1 MRQNHHIHQNGE
13 NNDNCG
19 SRQNNGQNFFCFL
32 ERLFSF
38 LFGLLLFL
46 FCFFLL
52 LFLIIFFCFG
62 EFFAEASERFDKGFF
77 FFRKINSGQTRS
89 SEYSL
94 YVLATVVD
102 FLQKLRVLLYIRFG
116 SFCFQRFIFLQKR
129 LIRAPLPEFVR
140 FGIAD
145 KLRKNRFIRDSLP
158 HAVREVCRY
167 APAFRL
173 VLPVCPVRKNDRLTD
188 DRKRT
193 SRRVGQHDWLLAA
206 EIRIV
211 GDRQIKILIFLR
223 LRHLFAGNGKGNDLH
238 LDRFY
243 GVIRQ
248 IFQLQLRQ
256 NPAGLVIFEQSAG
269 RNQNRSGNAD
279 DESKISGGTG
289 LRGLCTMRPV
299 AGEIIRPVLCLSR
312 GKIARYLEQE
322 SIPHIQ
328 DSTNLSDEY
337 TRNRIRH
344 HILPMLEQEINAK
357 AVAHMS
363 ETAERI
369 SQAEEY
375 LTCQSLQI
383 LEEFHTDTGY
393 YFTEKFFMQPQII
406 QTYALQLA
414 MENLAGR
421 RKDISAVHYEKVLAL
436 YEMQTGRKISLPYC
450 MEARKDYDGVKLYLL
465 NKEERRK
472 RKTEEWEL
480 IVPGKAICPLGTFSA
495 EIFLY
500 EGQKI
505 EEKKYTKWLDYDKIK
520 KNPCIRTRRTG
531 DYMIINAQGNTKKL
545 NRCMI
550 DAKIPADQREKIPLV
565 VCEDE
570 VLWMVG
576 SRMNEWYK
584 INPQTRK
591 VLVLNY
597 QGGYQ
602 NE

>member
-1 MRQNHHIHQNGE
+1 MKKEVLAYIKQNKMIKKKDMILAGVSGGSDSMAMLHILKELQQKLDFSLKVVHVHHGIRGQEADRDSHFVEKICKEWQIPCSIHYYDVPKLSREWKLGEEETGRIVRKEAFGKEISLCMEQWEKE
-13 NNDNCG
+13 NNPGD
-19 SRQNNGQNFFCFL
+19 
-32 ERLFSF
+32 
-38 LFGLLLFL
+38 
-46 FCFFLL
+46 
-52 LFLIIFFCFG
+52 
-62 EFFAEASERFDKGFF
+62 D
-77 FFRKINSGQTRS
+77 T
-89 SEYSL
+89 EY
-94 YVLATVVD
+94 
-102 FLQKLRVLLYIRFG
+102 
-116 SFCFQRFIFLQKR
+116 
-129 LIRAPLPEFVR
+129 
-140 FGIAD
+140 
-145 KLRKNRFIRDSLP
+145 
-158 HAVREVCRY
+158 REVKIALAHNQEDLAETMIHNLCR
-167 APAFRL
+167 
-173 VLPVCPVRKNDRLTD
+173 
-188 DRKRT
+188 
-193 SRRVGQHDWLLAA
+193 
-206 EIRIV
+206 
-211 GDRQIKILIFLR
+211 
-223 LRHLFAGNGKGNDLH
+223 
-238 LDRFY
+238 
-243 GVIRQ
+243 
-248 IFQLQLRQ
+248 
-256 NPAGLVIFEQSAG
+256 
-269 RNQNRSGNAD
+269 
-279 DESKISGGTG
+279 GTG

-299 AGEIIRPVLCLSR
+299 AGEIIRPILCLSR
-312 GKIARYLEQE
+312 KKIARYLEQE

-375 LTCQSLQI
+375 LTQQSLMI
-383 LEEFHTDTGY
+383 LREFQADVGY

-406 QTYALQLA
+406 QTYALQQA

-450 MEARKDYDGVKLYLL
+450 MEARKDYDGVRLYLL
-465 NKEERRK
+465 DKEEIKETGRTHDKTGKNIKAEINMRSDK
-472 RKTEEWEL
+472 KEHLKTEEWEL
-480 IVPGKAICPLGTFSA
+480 TVPGKVICPLGIFSA

-550 DAKIPADQREKIPLV
+550 DEKIPADQREKVPLI

-576 SRMNEWYK
+576 SRMNERYK

>member
-1 MRQNHHIHQNGE
+1 MRKEVLAYIKQNKMIKKKDIILAGVSGGSDSMAMLHILKELQQELEFSLNVVHIHHGIRGQEADRDSSFVEKMCKEWQIPCSIHYYDVPKLSREWKLGEEETGRIVRKKAFGKEINFYRKQWEKE
-13 NNDNCG
+13 NNNSDDG
-19 SRQNNGQNFFCFL
+19 RQ
-32 ERLFSF
+32 
-38 LFGLLLFL
+38 
-46 FCFFLL
+46 
-52 LFLIIFFCFG
+52 
-62 EFFAEASERFDKGFF
+62 A
-77 FFRKINSGQTRS
+77 RKIRIA
-89 SEYSL
+89 
-94 YVLATVVD
+94 LAHNQEDLAETM
-102 FLQKLRVLLYIRFG
+102 LHNL
-116 SFCFQRFIFLQKR
+116 
-129 LIRAPLPEFVR
+129 
-140 FGIAD
+140 
-145 KLRKNRFIRDSLP
+145 
-158 HAVREVCRY
+158 CR
-167 APAFRL
+167 
-173 VLPVCPVRKNDRLTD
+173 
-188 DRKRT
+188 
-193 SRRVGQHDWLLAA
+193 
-206 EIRIV
+206 
-211 GDRQIKILIFLR
+211 
-223 LRHLFAGNGKGNDLH
+223 
-238 LDRFY
+238 
-243 GVIRQ
+243 
-248 IFQLQLRQ
+248 
-256 NPAGLVIFEQSAG
+256 
-269 RNQNRSGNAD
+269 
-279 DESKISGGTG
+279 GTG

-299 AGEIIRPVLCLSR
+299 AGEIIRPILCLSR
-312 GKIARYLEQE
+312 EKIARYLEKE
-322 SIPHIQ
+322 NIPHIQ

-344 HILPMLEQEINAK
+344 HILPMLEQEINVK

-375 LTCQSLQI
+375 LTQQSLMI
-383 LEEFHTDTGY
+383 LRKFQEDAGY

-406 QTYALQLA
+406 QTYALQQA

-450 MEARKDYDGVKLYLL
+450 MEARKDYDGVRLYLL
-465 NKEERRK
+465 DKEERRK
-472 RKTEEWEL
+472 RETEEWEL
-480 IVPGKAICPLGTFSA
+480 TVPGKVICPLGIFSA
-495 EIFLY
+495 EIFSY

-550 DAKIPADQREKIPLV
+550 DEKIPADQREKVPLI

-576 SRMNEWYK
+576 SRMNERYK